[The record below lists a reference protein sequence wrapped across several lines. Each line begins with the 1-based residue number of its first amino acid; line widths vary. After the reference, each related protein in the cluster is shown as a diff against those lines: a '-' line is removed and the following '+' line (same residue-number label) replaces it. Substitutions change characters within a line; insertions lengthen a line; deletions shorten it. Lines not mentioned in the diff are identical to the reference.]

1 MLKNAPVRTLHLLLP
16 LLFTPALLQAN
27 EGDRQS
33 AAEEHNSFQQ
43 IDLYRTPTV
52 PTPSAAD
59 RQRNCLA
66 LEQEI
71 AALQPQTYSYKPGFY
86 DDPYQGAS
94 VWVGTTLFM
103 PAYAL
108 SGYLAYLDYQ
118 ENARIISAEERIEA
132 LRHLKARQHCFE
144 S

>member
-1 MLKNAPVRTLHLLLP
+1 MSTIANRTTLSLLL
-16 LLFTPALLQAN
+16 LCTSWTLQADDDTSRDTGN
-27 EGDRQS
+27 NNIFEQV
-33 AAEEHNSFQQ
+33 
-43 IDLYRTPTV
+43 DLYRTPAV
-52 PTPSAAD
+52 PSPSAAD
-59 RQRNCLA
+59 RQKNCIA

-71 AALQPQTYSYKPGFY
+71 AGLQPQTYSYKPGFY

-108 SGYLAYLDYQ
+108 SGYLAYLQYQ
-118 ENARIISAEERIEA
+118 ENARIISAEDRIEV
-132 LRHLKARQHCFE
+132 LRHLKARHHCFE

>member
-1 MLKNAPVRTLHLLLP
+1 MSLIQNRRTLP
-16 LLFTPALLQAN
+16 LLLLLFIPFTLQADGN
-27 EGDRQS
+27 VASESDGDNIFERV
-33 AAEEHNSFQQ
+33 
-43 IDLYRTPTV
+43 DLYRTPAV

-59 RQRNCLA
+59 RQKNCIA

-71 AALQPQTYSYKPGFY
+71 AGLQPQTYSYKPGFY
-86 DDPYQGAS
+86 DDPYQGVS

-108 SGYLAYLDYQ
+108 SGYLGYLQYQ
-118 ENARIISAEERIEA
+118 ENARIISAEERIEVI
-132 LRHLKARQHCFE
+132 RHVKAQHHCFE

>member
-1 MLKNAPVRTLHLLLP
+1 MPTIANRTILSLLL
-16 LLFTPALLQAN
+16 LCTSWTLQADDDASRDTGSN
-27 EGDRQS
+27 NIFEQV
-33 AAEEHNSFQQ
+33 
-43 IDLYRTPTV
+43 DLYRTPAV
-52 PTPSAAD
+52 PNPSAAD
-59 RQRNCLA
+59 RQKNCIA

-71 AALQPQTYSYKPGFY
+71 AGLQPRTYSYKPGFY

-108 SGYLAYLDYQ
+108 SGYLAYLQYQ
-118 ENARIISAEERIEA
+118 ENARIISAEDRIEV
-132 LRHLKARQHCFE
+132 LRHLKARHHCFE

>member
-1 MLKNAPVRTLHLLLP
+1 MFRTIHYRTLP
-16 LLFTPALLQAN
+16 LLLSLLCIPWVLQADDSSTTDN
-27 EGDRQS
+27 GNIFE
-33 AAEEHNSFQQ
+33 Q
-43 IDLYRTPTV
+43 IDLYRTPTA
-52 PTPSAAD
+52 PMPSPAD
-59 RQRNCLA
+59 RQKNCLA

-71 AALQPQTYSYKPGFY
+71 AALQPRTYSYKPGFY
-86 DDPYQGAS
+86 NDPYQGTS

-108 SGYLAYLDYQ
+108 SGYLAYLQYQ
-118 ENARIISAEERIEA
+118 EDARIISAEERIEA